1 MDWRTTAFYAIRL
14 TVSASTALFAF
25 NSAFCA
31 EETNRSPCAEDAIIV
46 FDASGSMSGNQ
57 TLGVPNSRARIDEAR
72 AALDQVVPN
81 ATMVP
86 AHTTNATSNLS
97 SSRRLMR
104 RSPS

>member
-72 AALDQVVPN
+72 AALAGGAERHQVPQ
-81 ATMVP
+81 
-86 AHTTNATSNLS
+86 
-97 SSRRLMR
+97 SRPCDLWSRPLQPMQR
-104 RSPS
+104 QT